1 MSFVVVWEIVVGLQS
16 VGFDLSEQ
24 IVVGLQLVGFDLSE
38 ETVVG
43 LQLVGFD
50 LSEEIVVGL
59 QLVGL
64 ALSGGISAGGCVNLF
79 PTILKLLI
87 LYLFLVT
94 RAIGQFQQLFSELLL
109 VSFSATPLVAQSRH

>member
-1 MSFVVVWEIVVGLQS
+1 MSFVVVWEIL
-16 VGFDLSEQ
+16 
-24 IVVGLQLVGFDLSE
+24 I
-38 ETVVG
+38 G

-64 ALSGGISAGGCVNLF
+64 ALSGGISARGCVNLF
-79 PTILKLLI
+79 LAILKLLT

-94 RAIGQFQQLFSELLL
+94 CVIGQFRQLFSELLL